1 MGIAVSSSCRRTYL
15 EAVVEVERVVE
26 LGAVRESH
34 ADPHLLIRCRA
45 AVGGGLVLL
54 LQLGADL
61 ISLGGETL
69 LLLLLTLA
77 LLLFATLSLDA
88 LTLQSTTFDQSSP
101 VRLQGTLVVGLLLAT
116 QTVVELPLGTKRK
129 RLS

>member
-1 MGIAVSSSCRRTYL
+1 M
-15 EAVVEVERVVE
+15 VE

-34 ADPHLLIRCRA
+34 ADPHLLIRRCA
-45 AVGGGLVLL
+45 AVGSGLVLL

-61 ISLGGETL
+61 LSLGGETL

-88 LTLQSTTFDQSSP
+88 FALQSTTLVQSSP
-101 VRLQGTLVVGLLLAT
+101 IRLQGTLVVGLLLAT